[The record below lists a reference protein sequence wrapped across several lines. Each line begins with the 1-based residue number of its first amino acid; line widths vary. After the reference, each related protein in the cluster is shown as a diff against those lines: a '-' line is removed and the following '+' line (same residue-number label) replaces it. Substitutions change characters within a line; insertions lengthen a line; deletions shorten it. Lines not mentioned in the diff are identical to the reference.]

1 MQADGSF
8 VRRDEPHA
16 TIRTLQQQ
24 RLPRSA
30 SLHLLDQLAHAL
42 STADA
47 LGRFSIIGCLER
59 DASDRREWSYEGASR
74 RHEQIIP
81 GLARALQSDASEIRI
96 AALRALRTVPELLG
110 VYPAVVV
117 RIGSSLVSEHGGE
130 AAAAAAALEEACA
143 VRCVISRRLLHHTL
157 PHLLRAIEDTLRIRV
172 RRPLGGSNTTGPST
186 TGPSTTGPSTTG
198 PSTSGPSTSG
208 PSTSGPSTTGP
219 STTRPSTTGPSTTVP
234 STRGMSTR
242 GMSTPL
248 DEEAAPSSP
257 HFEPRALAMLVR
269 RILLLRHVVT
279 FPQHTRI
286 LFPTCH
292 TPHSP
297 PTRHIKKK
305 SGHTTLGTHAPSCPL
320 SIGSFSRSSL
330 RRVRSERGRVP

>member
-1 MQADGSF
+1 MQADGSL

-59 DASDRREWSYEGASR
+59 DASDRREWAYEGESR

-110 VYPAVVV
+110 GYPAVVV

-143 VRCVISRRLLHHTL
+143 VR
-157 PHLLRAIEDTLRIRV
+157 
-172 RRPLGGSNTTGPST
+172 
-186 TGPSTTGPSTTG
+186 
-198 PSTSGPSTSG
+198 
-208 PSTSGPSTTGP
+208 
-219 STTRPSTTGPSTTVP
+219 
-234 STRGMSTR
+234 
-242 GMSTPL
+242 
-248 DEEAAPSSP
+248 
-257 HFEPRALAMLVR
+257 
-269 RILLLRHVVT
+269 
-279 FPQHTRI
+279 
-286 LFPTCH
+286 
-292 TPHSP
+292 
-297 PTRHIKKK
+297 
-305 SGHTTLGTHAPSCPL
+305 
-320 SIGSFSRSSL
+320 
-330 RRVRSERGRVP
+330 

>member
-1 MQADGSF
+1 MQADGSL

-24 RLPRSA
+24 RLTRSA

-157 PHLLRAIEDTLRIRV
+157 PHLLRAIEDTLRIRL
-172 RRPLGGSNTTGPST
+172 RRPLSGSNTT
-186 TGPSTTGPSTTG
+186 
-198 PSTSGPSTSG
+198 GPSTSG

-219 STTRPSTTGPSTTVP
+219 SSTVPSTTGKSTT
-234 STRGMSTR
+234 GMSTR
-242 GMSTPL
+242 EMSTPL

-257 HFEPRALAMLVR
+257 RFAPRALAMLVH
-269 RILLLRHVVT
+269 RILLLRHAVT

-297 PTRHIKKK
+297 PTRHI
-305 SGHTTLGTHAPSCPL
+305 
-320 SIGSFSRSSL
+320 
-330 RRVRSERGRVP
+330 

>member
-1 MQADGSF
+1 MQADGSL

-208 PSTSGPSTTGP
+208 PSTTGP

-305 SGHTTLGTHAPSCPL
+305 SGHTTWHTRP
-320 SIGSFSRSSL
+320 IMSFVYRFIQPKQPPTC
-330 RRVRSERGRVP
+330 SE